1 MWKSCSFRIPRWSAF
16 QLFVREEGSY
26 DDRIDWRSRA
36 RNEDCGRYPFR
47 RLCGY
52 VFLRRSVASRRADS
66 ARGRRTR
73 RTHDTPGCNRGDP
86 LRVGAVV
93 RRFRGVRTLESGL
106 DRGLRRPRLRPWRR
120 VARRDGARSRGRP
133 WHGPEHDVPPRHA
146 CRARCCPGPSADSSR
161 KGSVPSRGVGDNNT
175 IALNAGAPQ
184 GVRDLVNERVKG
196 DNPQGDSGLSRF
208 PRGGRLLGPLF
219 GLVFLIYPVRAVL
232 TSDPTPARISLA
244 LVGAALFAG
253 VFLWLMWMQEP
264 LWSASAEPSEV
275 RKRRATIAFLAVL
288 ALALNL
294 GLGSEWR
301 VLFFHVNVAAGIM
314 LLTRD
319 AYVAIVGLA
328 ATTLALGFVSGMA
341 WLALP
346 TTAIGLWATAF
357 VRQVAA
363 VAELKSARE
372 ELARLAVSEER
383 LRFARDLHDLLGHSL
398 SLITLKSEL
407 AGRLLPN
414 APEKAATEVHDIEG
428 VARQALREVREAVA
442 GYRRPTLDEE
452 LAGASEMLEAA
463 GISWAMREGT
473 TNVIRH
479 SRAKYCRIVLVREN
493 EEIYAEITDDG
504 GGYQKESGED
514 SGSGLSGLAERVA
527 TFAGRVETNSL
538 PDGGFRLRVVMP
550 ARSAV
555 ERPAWPEPTFDD
567 SFTGED
573 RR

>member
-1 MWKSCSFRIPRWSAF
+1 M
-16 QLFVREEGSY
+16 
-26 DDRIDWRSRA
+26 
-36 RNEDCGRYPFR
+36 
-47 RLCGY
+47 
-52 VFLRRSVASRRADS
+52 
-66 ARGRRTR
+66 
-73 RTHDTPGCNRGDP
+73 
-86 LRVGAVV
+86 
-93 RRFRGVRTLESGL
+93 
-106 DRGLRRPRLRPWRR
+106 
-120 VARRDGARSRGRP
+120 
-133 WHGPEHDVPPRHA
+133 
-146 CRARCCPGPSADSSR
+146 
-161 KGSVPSRGVGDNNT
+161 
-175 IALNAGAPQ
+175 
-184 GVRDLVNERVKG
+184 NERVKG
-196 DNPQGDSGLSRF
+196 DITQGDSNLSRF

-232 TSDPTPARISLA
+232 TSDPTPARVSLA

-264 LWSASAEPSEV
+264 LWSASAESSEV

-294 GLGSEWR
+294 ALGSEWR

-328 ATTLALGFVSGMA
+328 TTTLTLGFVSGMA

-407 AGRLLPN
+407 AGRLLPT

-463 GISWAMREGT
+463 GISCLIENQTGVLPKAVDAVLAWAVREGT

-479 SRAKYCRIVLVREN
+479 SRAKHCRIALAREN

-504 GGYQKESGED
+504 GGYQKESGDD

-538 PDGGFRLRVVMP
+538 PDGGFRLRVVLP

-555 ERPAWPEPTFDD
+555 ERPTWPEPTFDD

>member
-1 MWKSCSFRIPRWSAF
+1 M
-16 QLFVREEGSY
+16 
-26 DDRIDWRSRA
+26 
-36 RNEDCGRYPFR
+36 NE
-47 RLCGY
+47 
-52 VFLRRSVASRRADS
+52 S
-66 ARGRRTR
+66 
-73 RTHDTPGCNRGDP
+73 
-86 LRVGAVV
+86 
-93 RRFRGVRTLESGL
+93 
-106 DRGLRRPRLRPWRR
+106 
-120 VARRDGARSRGRP
+120 
-133 WHGPEHDVPPRHA
+133 
-146 CRARCCPGPSADSSR
+146 
-161 KGSVPSRGVGDNNT
+161 
-175 IALNAGAPQ
+175 
-184 GVRDLVNERVKG
+184 VKG
-196 DNPQGDSGLSRF
+196 DSSLGGGRISRF

-219 GLVFLIYPVRAVL
+219 GLIFLIYPIQAVF
-232 TSDPTPARISLA
+232 TSDPTLAR
-244 LVGAALFAG
+244 VLFALGGAGLFTG
-253 VFLWLMWMQEP
+253 VFLWLLWMHEP
-264 LWSASAEPSEV
+264 LPSAAAGSPEA
-275 RKRRATIAFLAVL
+275 RKRRAAIVFLALLAVL
-288 ALALNL
+288 LNIT
-294 GLGSEWR
+294 LGSEWR
-301 VLFFHVNVAAGIM
+301 VLFFHVNVAAGLM
-314 LLTRD
+314 LMTRD
-319 AYVAIVGLA
+319 AYVAIAALA
-328 ATTLALGFVSGMA
+328 AITLALGITSGMA
-341 WLALP
+341 WLVLP
-346 TTAIGLWATAF
+346 TVVLGLWATAF

-363 VAELKSARE
+363 VAELKAARE

-407 AGRLLPN
+407 AGRLLST
-414 APEKAATEVHDIEG
+414 APEKEATEVHDIEG
-428 VARQALREVREAVA
+428 VARQALCEVREAVA